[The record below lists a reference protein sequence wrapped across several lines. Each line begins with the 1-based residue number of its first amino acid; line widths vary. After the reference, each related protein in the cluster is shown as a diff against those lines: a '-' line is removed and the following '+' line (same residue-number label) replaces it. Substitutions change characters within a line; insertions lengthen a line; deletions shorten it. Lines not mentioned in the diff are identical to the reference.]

1 MTNKARTTNGGK
13 ESLFNKWCWGRW
25 TVTCKRIKLGY
36 SLITYK
42 KINSIWSK
50 GLNVEP
56 ETIKFLEENIVHFLT
71 LVLVIFFWYVFS
83 CKRNKVKNKQM
94 WQHKTKRLL
103 HIKGNFDISLSKLLF
118 CCSPKAKEI
127 KAKSKQMWP
136 N

>member
-71 LVLVIFFWYVFS
+71 LVLVISFFDTSSHV
-83 CKRNKVKNKQM
+83 
-94 WQHKTKRLL
+94 
-103 HIKGNFDISLSKLLF
+103 
-118 CCSPKAKEI
+118 KEI
-127 KAKSKQMWP
+127 KSKINKCGNIKLKGFCTLREILTSVLVNYFFVALLKQRK
-136 N
+136 